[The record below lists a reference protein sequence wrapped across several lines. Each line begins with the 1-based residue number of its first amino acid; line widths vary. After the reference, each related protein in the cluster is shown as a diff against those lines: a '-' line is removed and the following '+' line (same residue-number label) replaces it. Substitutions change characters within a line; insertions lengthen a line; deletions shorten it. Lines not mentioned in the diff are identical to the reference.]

1 MKVTTMP
8 SMITCL
14 VVLTALL
21 PLCDIQA
28 QQATTLTAINRSLDP
43 RFLSWL
49 NSLFYLPPE
58 GELRV
63 RKEYRMLSDTE
74 RNNFHTAIRLLKQD
88 TSVPPN
94 KYDALASLHHLN
106 TAQAAHG
113 GPNFLGWHRVYLVLC
128 ENALREKMTNVTI
141 PYWDNTIDQALQD
154 PRQSILFSPLFMGT
168 ANGQVTSGPFSFWST
183 PFGPLRR
190 DVGNDRRLM
199 TPLDIQNIMSQRL
212 LADISNP
219 NAPDASNVEE
229 LHNDVHVFVGEQMSR
244 IESASYD
251 PIFWSHH
258 AFMDCLWEEF
268 RQNQQR
274 MGIDPSRDYPR
285 IVGEQTHQ
293 PLAAMGLGRL
303 LVIDGINSMFTRR
316 IYRYER
322 RPTCIQNS
330 NTCGSPY
337 LRCDWNRRRCV
348 PLIMNTATSQTNM
361 LPTQRLPWW
370 ARQGFGTVGTQTN
383 SNFVFG

>member
-1 MKVTTMP
+1 MT
-8 SMITCL
+8 
-14 VVLTALL
+14 LL
-21 PLCDIQA
+21 ICA
-28 QQATTLTAINRSLDP
+28 RSSHKRTDRSDNP
-43 RFLSWL
+43 FL
-49 NSLFYLPPE
+49 F
-58 GELRV
+58 
-63 RKEYRMLSDTE
+63 
-74 RNNFHTAIRLLKQD
+74 
-88 TSVPPN
+88 
-94 KYDALASLHHLN
+94 
-106 TAQAAHG
+106 
-113 GPNFLGWHRVYLVLC
+113 
-128 ENALREKMTNVTI
+128 I
-141 PYWDNTIDQALQD
+141 P
-154 PRQSILFSPLFMGT
+154 
-168 ANGQVTSGPFSFWST
+168 GPFSFWST

-199 TPLDIQNIMSQRL
+199 TPLDIQNIMSRRL

-219 NAPDASNVEE
+219 NAPDISNVEE

-251 PIFWSHH
+251 PLFWSHH
-258 AFMDCLWEEF
+258 AFIDSLWEEF

-337 LRCDWNRRRCV
+337 LRCDWNRQRCV
-348 PLIMNTATSQTNM
+348 PLIMNTGAAAQA

-370 ARQGFGTVGTQTN
+370 VRQGFSGVGSQQRAQQTGGQ
-383 SNFVFG
+383 FVFG